1 MTCFFS
7 ADLTDSKFIDANL
20 RKADLK
26 EAILQ
31 NADFTNAN
39 LIDADIRN
47 SDLRKA
53 DFSDANLNFADLRGS
68 YLKNTNFE
76 NASIIGTEIDI
87 FPGIKLLGCPE
98 YYPLGWRCEDN
109 YLVRD

>member
-1 MTCFFS
+1 MEKLS
-7 ADLTDSKFIDANL
+7 NSKFIDANL
-20 RKADLK
+20 WKADL
-26 EAILQ
+26 EDAILQ

-39 LIDADIRN
+39 LIEADLRN

-53 DFSDANLNFADLRGS
+53 DFSDANLNYADLRGS

-76 NASIIGTEIDI
+76 NASIIGTEFDI
-87 FPGIKLLGCPE
+87 FLGIKLMGCPD

-109 YLVRD
+109 YLLRD